1 MSMGFE
7 PTNHSFTMTFSSG
20 GGGGGQNNIDDTQVL
35 AYKTWS
41 SQKINSELEQ
51 KANLTVIAP
60 QYSASATYAVGD
72 VVIYNGDLYRCTT
85 AITRAEAWNPAHWTA
100 VSLAEASHMA
110 ATASTP
116 GVIRVGSGLTISGY
130 VLAVNPGTGIALSNN
145 KVVADTATTAQVNAI
160 ISEYTPA

>member
-20 GGGGGQNNIDDTQVL
+20 GGGGGQNNIDDTHVL

-60 QYSASATYAVGD
+60 QYSASGTYAVGD

-85 AITRAEAWNPAHWTA
+85 AITRAEAWNQAHWAA

>member
-20 GGGGGQNNIDDTQVL
+20 GGGGGQHNIDDTHVL

-41 SQKINSELEQ
+41 SQKINSGLEQ

-130 VLAVNPGTGIALSNN
+130 VLAVNTGTGIALSNN
-145 KVVADTATTAQVNAI
+145 KVVADTATATQVNAI

>member
-60 QYSASATYAVGD
+60 QYSASGTYAVGD

-85 AITRAEAWNPAHWTA
+85 AITRAEAWTPAHWTA
-100 VSLAEASHMA
+100 VSMAEASHMA
-110 ATASTP
+110 ATSSTP
-116 GVIRVGSGLTISGY
+116 GVIRVGNGLTISGY
-130 VLAVNPGTGIALSNN
+130 VLAVNPGTGIVLNN
-145 KVVADTATTAQVNAI
+145 GQVKADTATTAQVNAI
-160 ISEYTPA
+160 ISGYTPA